1 MTALMFSNPFKG
13 PPTRA
18 PARKQW
24 LAAVLF
30 GVLVAAL
37 PAARAQQQRTV
48 DCLRINIGVVTATWA
63 QRFPEERATHP
74 DHGKPG
80 ADHHLVVSIVDANGG
95 TPVTAA
101 EVRAEVRGP
110 GGTVQAKELLPSQ
123 AGGVPD
129 YSGLFDMQASGLY
142 RITVHVKT
150 GARNKPLAARFEW
163 TNTD

>member
-1 MTALMFSNPFKG
+1 MTAPMFSNPFKR
-13 PPTRA
+13 P
-18 PARKQW
+18 PARVLVRKPW

-37 PAARAQQQRTV
+37 PAARAQQQRTI
-48 DCLRINIGVVTATWA
+48 DGLRINIGVVTATWA
-63 QRFPEERATHP
+63 ERFPEERATHP

-80 ADHHLVVSIVDANGG
+80 ADHHLVVSLVDADRD
-95 TPVTAA
+95 TPVTGA

-110 GGTVQAKELLPSQ
+110 GGGVQAKNLLPGL
-123 AGGVPD
+123 AAGVPD

-150 GARNKPLAARFEW
+150 GTRNKPLVARFEW